1 MFSGIVEELTE
12 VVEMQTE
19 GSNVIFSFRNPFG
32 KDIYIDQ
39 SISHNGVCLTVV
51 SFDEDQ
57 YKVVA
62 INETLKKTNLGHLSN
77 GDLVNLERCVKA
89 DTRMD
94 GHVVQG
100 HIDCTGI
107 IKDIRG
113 LEGSWEYDIE
123 ISKEDML
130 LVIPQ
135 GSITLNGISLTIA
148 QLKEELVTVAI
159 IPYTYEHTNLQ
170 QRKIGDG
177 INIEFDVFGKYVVNY
192 MKRTQA

>member
-123 ISKEDML
+123 IYKEDML